1 MAVAD
6 GGRAAARGDRLVKLI
21 LAWGSA
27 RSQCS
32 DTPVTEHQPEQ
43 TLHWHPDS
51 STYRLYNCLYDYCY
65 HMESDD
71 AAAQQKAGVPWLPP
85 GRLRPLCA
93 SAAGRPRPAGPWR
106 FVTDTQDHFGPL

>member
-43 TLHWHPDS
+43 ALHWYLDS
-51 STYRLYNCLYDYCY
+51 PSYRCMIIVLACRGPCSYTTMGFRGFLLD
-65 HMESDD
+65 
-71 AAAQQKAGVPWLPP
+71 G
-85 GRLRPLCA
+85 LRPALHA
-93 SAAGRPRPAGPWR
+93 RRRTS
-106 FVTDTQDHFGPL
+106 

>member
-21 LAWGSA
+21 RSAHTAHSVLLWLKSSWGSA

-43 TLHWHPDS
+43 ALHLAPDS
-51 STYRLYNCLYDYCY
+51 
-65 HMESDD
+65 
-71 AAAQQKAGVPWLPP
+71 P
-85 GRLRPLCA
+85 
-93 SAAGRPRPAGPWR
+93 
-106 FVTDTQDHFGPL
+106 FVLFV